1 MQVWT
6 TMAQLTGKDTTRRP
20 TGVNDGFD
28 FGGVDPKSPQV
39 SVNPEQAQVNI
50 AKTEEKL
57 SDLGSKITSLV
68 DEKLAQSELYDGDSK
83 ILASKAKIKFTE
95 EDRDTIKEYIQL
107 LNSHK
112 LLTGN
117 DDYATGEKSQ
127 PIMEKLS
134 VLLRFNSDDGSLR
147 EAQRFIFQKQKV
159 LIESHTK
166 LPNLSSKVNASAS
179 DIRSSIFSILNPDL
193 NPEERINLRT
203 NLANALILSVGIDNF
218 SSNSSV
224 NGQSVGIFTA
234 VEKMFSLGGGEDN
247 SVGKAWLDTF
257 KAALAPTFVDSLD
270 TLVESAEV
278 DSKTLDTIKSIREKA
293 SRLVIDQLNA
303 DTKLQKLAEGRKIAS
318 NGKNTEDR
326 TTNLKHIIEAFEKS
340 YTIGEEKEF
349 GQTKNWNDEFHYQ
362 IAKLG
367 FSFAET
373 AKKLTEAEMV
383 LKQLKDIKSKDPIT
397 LIRDVPVDQLSSDNQ
412 LEVLAK
418 TLTAA
423 FDEYKLKNERLTTLG
438 ADSGKYKITG
448 YSLLRNLEGGDGS
461 SKLATKNGDTYSI
474 TVEGGNKVS
483 LSSRNY
489 EYLAKAL
496 KADETKTYAGNLS
509 DTDTV
514 LVNLLKSVE
523 DTHSSSSSTT
533 TLADSDKEQIK
544 NFLKAA
550 INKSK
555 NQELEAL
562 RQDIASL
569 DAPVGSNKESDSDFT
584 AVLTKLNGGTVKKLS
599 DFTTERELKA
609 FINVSDTK
617 YFTKNDLNANNE
629 NLRKAVE
636 SLLTEAREKSSL
648 VNDPDIV
655 NHPDPTP
662 SQLLLV
668 IDSCDASISDEDK
681 TSIRNSLRA
690 GNNISDIINS
700 AAEDKKESYGT
711 YLNALVAH
719 EKQTTLIASRDEAI
733 TKLKNL
739 TGDDREV
746 NVLSGEL
753 IACGSQNKLDVLSIA
768 TFSKVLQNEANITDE
783 VLRDNLGSYSEGSNR
798 STRDIQGALHEL
810 GSKVLIKL
818 TNSDE
823 DKTLASN
830 LRSAFDLQKKAAQEQ
845 QKDDIKFRTQL
856 STAFTKAVQGT
867 GFISMAAHQAD
878 LFIKRFTSEEGDAWV
893 IDSDHIESIFQHKS
907 ILSESDSLLGVRLM
921 AEHNQSHR
929 MGKSVG
935 AILDNEQSD
944 ALKQFL
950 EQPKNKAGLDDLRQ
964 DSNYLL
970 STGSEKL
977 PGSASLRDVITQVL
991 DRAKDLKNLD
1001 PRGFSF
1007 SPDAQAMRDMLRN
1020 YKEHDSLS
1028 EAKAKLALRKTLN
1041 SMLSAI
1047 QKYSGQDTEIIT
1059 LKSNLADN
1067 RVEVI
1072 SGKRADKFIEE
1083 ANAIN
1088 NKYDNLRINLDARE
1102 SWGKAGNLEMVLN
1115 AEQEGAVDK
1124 LKVGHNTVVDLL
1136 KVLVNMF
1143 RGSREDSLM
1152 AYQQHA
1158 NERIKTD
1165 TGKTDNP
1172 LQDLITLAWTDGR
1185 ILSAK

>member
-1 MQVWT
+1 
-6 TMAQLTGKDTTRRP
+6 MAELTGKDTTRRP

-39 SVNPEQAQVNI
+39 SVNSERAKVNI
-50 AKTEEKL
+50 AETEEKL
-57 SDLGSKITSLV
+57 SNLGSKITSLV

-83 ILASKAKIKFTE
+83 ILASKAKITFTE

-134 VLLRFNSDDGSLR
+134 VLLRFNSDDDSLR
-147 EAQRFIFQKQKV
+147 EAQRLIFQKQKV

-166 LPNLSSKVNASAS
+166 LPNLSSRVPVSAS

-193 NPEERINLRT
+193 NPEEMINLRT
-203 NLANALILSVGIDNF
+203 SLVNNLITSADIKNF

-224 NGQSVGIFTA
+224 NGQSVGIFAA

-278 DSKTLDTIKSIREKA
+278 DSKTLDTIKSIRQKA
-293 SRLVIDQLNA
+293 SELVIDQLNA

-318 NGKNTEDR
+318 NGQNTEDR

-373 AKKLTEAEMV
+373 TKKLTEAEMV

-412 LEVLAK
+412 LKVLEK

-461 SKLATKNGDTYSI
+461 SKLAIKSGDTYSI
-474 TVEGGNKVS
+474 TGEGGTKVS

-496 KADETKTYAGNLS
+496 KADEIKTYAGNLS
-509 DTDTV
+509 DTDAV

-523 DTHSSSSSTT
+523 DTHKSSSSSSTT
-533 TLADSDKEQIK
+533 LPDDDRAQIK

-550 INKSK
+550 IGKSK

-562 RQDIASL
+562 RQDILSL
-569 DAPVGSNKESDSDFT
+569 DAPFGSNKESDSDFT
-584 AVLTKLNGGTVKKLS
+584 AVLTKLNGGTAKKLS
-599 DFTTERELKA
+599 DFTTAEELKA
-609 FINVSDTK
+609 FINASDTK
-617 YFTKNDLNANNE
+617 YFTKNDLNVNNE
-629 NLRKAVE
+629 NICQAVE
-636 SLLTEAREKSSL
+636 SLLTEARVKSLL
-648 VNDPDIV
+648 VVEPDRV
-655 NHPDPTP
+655 NLPDPTP
-662 SQLLLV
+662 RQLLSV
-668 IDSCDASISDEDK
+668 IDSCNASIPDEDK
-681 TSIRNSLRA
+681 TSIRNSLNA
-690 GNNISDIINS
+690 GNNISDIISS
-700 AAEDKKESYGT
+700 AAEDKRGSYET

-733 TKLKNL
+733 TKLKTL

-746 NVLSGEL
+746 NLLSDEL
-753 IACGSQNKLDVLSIA
+753 IACGNQNKLDALSLT
-768 TFSKVLQNEANITDE
+768 TFAKVLRNEANITDE
-783 VLRDNLGSYSEGSNR
+783 VLKSNLGSYSEGSNR
-798 STRDIQGALHEL
+798 STSDIQGALHEL

-907 ILSESDSLLGVRLM
+907 ILSESDSLLGKRLIT
-921 AEHNQSHR
+921 EHHQSHR

-935 AILDNEQSD
+935 AILDKEQSD
-944 ALKQFL
+944 VLKQFL
-950 EQPKNKAGLDDLRQ
+950 EEPKNKASLADLLQ
-964 DSNYLL
+964 DSNHLL
-970 STGSEKL
+970 SQGSGNL
-977 PGSASLRDVITQVL
+977 PGSESLRDVITHVL

-1028 EAKAKLALRKTLN
+1028 EAKARLALRKTLN

-1059 LKSNLADN
+1059 LKSSLADS

-1072 SGKRADKFIEE
+1072 SGKRADKFSEE

-1102 SWGKAGNLEMVLN
+1102 SWGKAGNLEQVLD

-1165 TGKTDNP
+1165 TGKTDNS
-1172 LQDLITLAWTDGR
+1172 LQDLLTLAWTDGR

>member
-68 DEKLAQSELYDGDSK
+68 DDKLAQSELYDGDSK

-134 VLLRFNSDDGSLR
+134 VLLRFNSDNDSLR
-147 EAQRFIFQKQKV
+147 EAQRLIFQKQKV

-166 LPNLSSKVNASAS
+166 LPNLSSRVNASAS
-179 DIRSSIFSILNPDL
+179 DIRSSIFSMLNPDL
-193 NPEERINLRT
+193 NSEERINLRT

-318 NGKNTEDR
+318 NGQNTEDR

-412 LEVLAK
+412 LKVLEK

-423 FDEYKLKNERLTTLG
+423 FDEYKLKKERLTTLG

-461 SKLATKNGDTYSI
+461 SKLAIKNGDTYSI
-474 TVEGGNKVS
+474 TVEGGDKVS

-496 KADETKTYAGNLS
+496 KADETKTYADNLS

-523 DTHSSSSSTT
+523 DTHSSSSSTA
-533 TLADSDKEQIK
+533 LSDVDKEQIK
-544 NFLKAA
+544 IFLKAA

-584 AVLTKLNGGTVKKLS
+584 AVLTKLNGGTAKKLS
-599 DFTTERELKA
+599 DFTTEGELKA
-609 FINVSDTK
+609 FINASDTK
-617 YFTKNDLNANNE
+617 YFTKNDLNADNE

-636 SLLTEAREKSSL
+636 SLLTEAREKSLL
-648 VNDPDIV
+648 VNEPDKITLSS
-655 NHPDPTP
+655 PT
-662 SQLLLV
+662 SRQLLSAM
-668 IDSCDASISDEDK
+668 DSCSAPIDDEDK
-681 TSIRNSLRA
+681 TSIQNSLNN
-690 GNNISDIINS
+690 GNNISDIISS
-700 AAEDKKESYGT
+700 AADDKKQTYRT
-711 YLNALVAH
+711 YLDALVTH
-719 EKQTTLIASRDEAI
+719 EKETTLIASRDEAI

-739 TGDDREV
+739 TGDNRAVDS
-746 NVLSGEL
+746 LSREL
-753 IACGSQNKLDVLSIA
+753 IASTNLQALLLNTLSRVIG
-768 TFSKVLQNEANITDE
+768 NEGITDE
-783 VLRDNLGSYSEGSNR
+783 VLKDNLGSYSEGSNR
-798 STRDIQGALHEL
+798 STSDIQGALHEL

-907 ILSESDSLLGVRLM
+907 ILSESDSLLGKRLI

-935 AILDNEQSD
+935 AILDKEQSD
-944 ALKQFL
+944 VLKQFL
-950 EQPKNKAGLDDLRQ
+950 EEPKNKAHLDDLRQ
-964 DSNYLL
+964 DSKHLL
-970 STGSEKL
+970 SQGSEKL
-977 PGSASLRDVITQVL
+977 LDSASLRDVITQVL

-1059 LKSNLADN
+1059 LKSNLADQ

-1102 SWGKAGNLEMVLN
+1102 SWGKAGNLEQVLN

-1165 TGKTDNP
+1165 TQKTDNP